1 MRRRWK
7 IAIGVVVGLFVL
19 LGLNA
24 LALNGQT
31 KDAHT
36 TVEGGQIIDT
46 FGGKVQVTDSGRR
59 DASPIVLLHCYTCSL
74 NWWDG
79 MLPALERQ
87 HRVIRIDLLGHGGS
101 DKPTNG
107 YSMENQAATVASA
120 LSSLGV
126 DHATIVGHSLGFT
139 VATALAESSPEL
151 VSRLVDIDQA
161 PDSSYGSEPFVAR
174 LVHVP
179 LLGQAIYRT
188 TPDFV
193 IRNNLKV
200 AFAPGY
206 NLASGFEDPDQ
217 IVTDVRATTYSSFTK
232 SASDEEDF
240 VDSKPLNER
249 LAALANPPPLLVIF
263 GTEDQLYDP
272 AEKAADAY
280 KDVPGVTISMIEGAG
295 HSPNVEKPVQTAGLI
310 LEFAA
315 NPGDQTLP
323 STNEFTPPNKHKAAK
338 KKNGGGANKAPAK
351 SAK

>member
-7 IAIGVVVGLFVL
+7 IAIGVVVGLFVI

-36 TVEGGQIIDT
+36 TVEGGQIVDT
-46 FGGKVQVTDSGRR
+46 FGGKIQVTDSGRR
-59 DASPIVLLHCYTCSL
+59 DGSPIVLLHCYTCSL

-79 MLPALERQ
+79 MLPALERE

-107 YSMENQAATVASA
+107 YSIENQAATVASA
-120 LSSLGV
+120 LSSLEV
-126 DHATIVGHSLGFT
+126 SHATMIGHSLGFS
-139 VATALAESSPEL
+139 VATALAEASPEL

-161 PDSSYGSEPFVAR
+161 PDTSYGSEPFIAK
-174 LVHVP
+174 LAHVP
-179 LLGQAIYRT
+179 LLGQAVYRT

-193 IRNNLKV
+193 IRKNLKV

-206 NLASGFEDPDQ
+206 NLAAGFEDPDQ
-217 IVTDVRATTYSSFTK
+217 IVTDVRAMTYSSFTK
-232 SASDEEDF
+232 SADAQDDF
-240 VDSKPLNER
+240 VDTKPLDER
-249 LAALANPPPLLVIF
+249 LVALTNAPPLLVIF

-280 KDVPGVTISMIEGAG
+280 MDVPGASISMIEGAG
-295 HSPNVEKPVQTAGLI
+295 HSPNVEKPMQTAALI

-338 KKNGGGANKAPAK
+338 KKRSGGAKQQPATN
-351 SAK
+351 AK

>member
-1 MRRRWK
+1 MKRRWK
-7 IAIGVVVGLFVL
+7 IAIGVVVGLLVV

-36 TVEGGQIIDT
+36 TVEGGQIVDT
-46 FGGKVQVTDSGRR
+46 LGGRVQVTDTGRR
-59 DASPIVLLHCYTCSL
+59 DGSPIVLLHCYACSL

-79 MLPALERQ
+79 MLPALERE

-101 DKPTNG
+101 EKPTNG

-120 LSSLGV
+120 L
-126 DHATIVGHSLGFT
+126 ATLEVGPATVVGHSLGFT

-161 PDSSYGSEPFVAR
+161 PDTSYGSLPFVAK

-179 LLGQAIYRT
+179 LFGQALYRP

-217 IVTDVRATTYSSFTK
+217 IVTDVRAMTYSSFTK
-232 SASDEEDF
+232 SVDEDQSY
-240 VDSKPLNER
+240 VDSKPLDER
-249 LAALANPPPLLVIF
+249 LAGIETPPPLLVVF
-263 GTEDQLYDP
+263 GTEEQIYDP
-272 AEKAADAY
+272 ADVAASAFE
-280 KDVPGVTISMIEGAG
+280 DVPGVSISMIEGAG
-295 HSPNVEKPVQTAGLI
+295 HSPNVEKPEQTAALI

-323 STNEFTPPNKHKAAK
+323 STSEFAPPNKHKAAK
-338 KKNGGGANKAPAK
+338 KKRGGKKRSARNAK
-351 SAK
+351 